1 MQAYYKKGK
10 IEEYHLVCDRFKDEL
25 NSLGKGTKLET
36 MLIDF
41 KSKKLFKKLIASKI
55 EGDVPNINN
64 NPDYIEVGL
73 TQLIIKGAI
82 IMGRQQIDIS
92 SKSRIIVYD
101 GPTNI
106 QI

>member
-10 IEEYHLVCDRFKDEL
+10 IEEYHLICDRFKDEL
-25 NSLGKGTKLET
+25 HSLDKGLKLET

-55 EGDVPNINN
+55 EGDVPNINSS
-64 NPDYIEVGL
+64 PDYIEVGL
-73 TQLIIKGAI
+73 TRLMIKGAI
-82 IMGRQQIDIS
+82 MMGCQQIDLS